1 MVTRRA
7 TPARPWPPM
16 RGEVWDVPFRSIG
29 THPAV
34 VLSNNALRS
43 TASSVTV
50 VLITGTAGPRSTHVP
65 VDASATGR
73 PISYV
78 DSTTIQTVDMSN
90 CRRRRGRLSPVSMAD
105 VEDAVALALDL

>member
-1 MVTRRA
+1 
-7 TPARPWPPM
+7 M
-16 RGEVWDVPFRSIG
+16 RGEVWDIPFRSIG

-50 VLITGTAGPRSTHVP
+50 VLITGTGGPRSTHVP
-65 VDASATGR
+65 VDASAGLTGR

-78 DSTTIQTVDMSN
+78 DSTTIQTVDMSK

-105 VEDAVALALDL
+105 VEDAVELALGL